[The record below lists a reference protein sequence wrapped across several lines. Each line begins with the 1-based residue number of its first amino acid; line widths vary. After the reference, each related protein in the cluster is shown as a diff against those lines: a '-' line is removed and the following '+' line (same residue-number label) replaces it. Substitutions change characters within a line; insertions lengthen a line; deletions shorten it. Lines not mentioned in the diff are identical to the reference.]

1 MGSLLGFPRPA
12 LALPPTPSPFLFG
25 AVSYGN
31 GRAVMK
37 VLESDWLA
45 LGLLEQTVVSGNR
58 KLPQF
63 MVVVRETP

>member
-1 MGSLLGFPRPA
+1 
-12 LALPPTPSPFLFG
+12 
-25 AVSYGN
+25 
-31 GRAVMK
+31 MK